1 MADLTVTIP
10 AELLREFGQDVRY
23 AARVDRRRA
32 LSTTL
37 ALAALALAIGAS
49 TGVFSVVN
57 ALLLRSLPF
66 RHAERLVLEQRLL
79 QRFDADSAALA
90 VWTATSRIVHMDPTA
105 ALRAE

>member
-1 MADLTVTIP
+1 VADLTVTIP

-66 RHAERLVLEQRLL
+66 RHAG
-79 QRFDADSAALA
+79 AALA